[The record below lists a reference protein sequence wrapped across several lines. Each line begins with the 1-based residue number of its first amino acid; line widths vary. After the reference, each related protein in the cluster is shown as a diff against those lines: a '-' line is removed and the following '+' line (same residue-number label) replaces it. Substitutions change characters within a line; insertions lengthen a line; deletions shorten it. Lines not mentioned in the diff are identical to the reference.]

1 MIDAMTNEGRIITAA
16 LALAAEKRWADVT
29 LWDIAERA
37 SVALVD
43 LKSHFGSK
51 GDILTAY
58 TRLVDDEVLRR
69 VPKRAPGLG
78 PRDALFDV
86 IMGRFDVLAPHK
98 RALKSI
104 AADAVMDPSHVAPFV
119 STQRWMLEAAGI
131 SAHGVDG
138 GLRVAGLAAV
148 YGSVFRTWLDDDD
161 AGLARTMAALD
172 RRLRRGEQTLNTVAD
187 VRRGAERVVDVIA
200 GLFTKR
206 TARPDANAP
215 AASSSTPASTPP
227 PPAAPI

>member
-16 LALAAEKRWADVT
+16 LALAAEKKWSDVT
-29 LWDIAERA
+29 LAEIAERA

-43 LKSHFGSK
+43 LKGHFGSK
-51 GDILTAY
+51 GEILTAF

-86 IMGRFDVLAPHK
+86 IMGRLDVLEPHK

-104 AADAVMDPSHVAPFV
+104 AADAVMDPSRIAPFL
-119 STQRWMLEAAGI
+119 STQRWMLEAAGV

-148 YGSVFRTWLDDDD
+148 YGSVFRTWLEDDDP
-161 AGLARTMAALD
+161 GLSRTMAALD
-172 RRLRRGEQTLNTVAD
+172 RRLRRGEQTLHRVAD
-187 VRRGAERVVDVIA
+187 VRRGAERVADVIM
-200 GLFTKR
+200 GLFSKR
-206 TARPDANAP
+206 TSRPDAATSP
-215 AASSSTPASTPP
+215 STPP
-227 PPAAPI
+227 ATTPPPSPSI